1 MLFVFDH
8 KRQTANHKRYFVNR
22 QNYRLKQNGN
32 EGIAK
37 AKKRFGQHFLKDD
50 KTAQRIVSSLN
61 ANTDL
66 VMEIGPGRG
75 ALTQLLLEKF
85 GERFHAVE
93 VDSGL
98 FQYLLQRFPSME
110 GRLHNEDFLKMN
122 LGATSL
128 TPILSKGEGVQT
140 ETHFPDKNEIIISI
154 IGNFPYNIST
164 QILFKI
170 LDHRDQVKEVVG
182 MFQKEVA
189 QRIVANA
196 GGKDYGIISAL
207 LSCWY
212 EREYLFELAPSE
224 FNPPPKV
231 DSAVVRL
238 ARNNVV
244 SLGCDEALFVKV
256 VKTAF
261 NQRRKMLRNSLSAL
275 LNAEVLKKKLF
286 EKRPEQLNPE
296 QFKEIVNMI

>member
-1 MLFVFDH
+1 M
-8 KRQTANHKRYFVNR
+8 KR

-32 EGIAK
+32 EGFVK

-50 KTAQRIVSSLN
+50 RTAERIVSSLK
-61 ANTDL
+61 ADTDF

-75 ALTQLLLEKF
+75 VLTQFLLEKF
-85 GERFHAVE
+85 GERFHAIE
-93 VDSGL
+93 VDSDL
-98 FQYLLQRFPSME
+98 FQFLLQRFPSME
-110 GRLHNEDFLKMN
+110 ERLHNEDFLHM
-122 LGATSL
+122 ASL
-128 TPILSKGEGVQT
+128 TPVPSPSERGDQALIHLPSKSSV
-140 ETHFPDKNEIIISI
+140 SI

-170 LDHRDQVKEVVG
+170 LDHREQVKEVVG

-189 QRIVANA
+189 RRIVANA
-196 GGKDYGIISAL
+196 GTKDYGIISVL

-212 EREYLFELAPSE
+212 EREYLFELAPNE

-231 DSAVVRL
+231 YSAVVRL
-238 ARNNVV
+238 VRNNVV

-256 VKTAF
+256 VKAAF
-261 NQRRKMLRNSLSAL
+261 NQRRKMLRNSLTGL
-275 LNAEVLKKKLF
+275 LHGDVLKQKLF

-296 QFKEIVNMI
+296 QFREIVEMIDKSTNKA